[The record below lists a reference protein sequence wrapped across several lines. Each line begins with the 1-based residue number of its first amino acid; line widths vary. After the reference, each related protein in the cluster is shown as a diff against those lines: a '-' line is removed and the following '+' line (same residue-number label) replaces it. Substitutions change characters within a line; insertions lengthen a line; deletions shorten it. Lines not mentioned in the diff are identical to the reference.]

1 MSDLIRRQPRSVAAI
16 VGLVLGIIAVII
28 SWIPIV
34 NNLAFVVGIVGV
46 VFAIVGL
53 VGTRNGERSGRGPA
67 IAGLVVN
74 IVALAIVFGTQ
85 SMYGAAID
93 AAVDGPA
100 ASSTSTSDD
109 APSSDTSATDA
120 STDAAGAGAAED
132 YTNLAVGTSVNLENG
147 LVVTVDSVQSGLT
160 NYDGSSVVGIQVTY
174 VNNGDEG
181 ANYNPYDW
189 KGQDAQGAQESSI
202 YYADGTNQLS
212 AGTLAAGGSVTG
224 NIYFAGDTVM
234 ALYFSSVLSDTPTA
248 SWTLA

>member
-53 VGTRNGERSGRGPA
+53 VGTRNGEKAGRGPA
-67 IAGLVVN
+67 IAGLIVN

-93 AAVDGPA
+93 GPA

-109 APSSDTSATDA
+109 APSNDTTATDE

-132 YTNLAVGTSVNLENG
+132 YTDLAVGTSVNLENG
-147 LVVTVDSVQSGLT
+147 LVVTVDSVQAGLT

-234 ALYFSSVLSDTPTA
+234 ALYFSSMLSDTPTA